1 VSDLSVER
9 TDAPAFELAGELGGE
24 VRDYIALLKP
34 RVMSLVVFTGLVGM
48 VLAPGS
54 LHPVLGFTAI
64 LCMAIGAGASASIN
78 MWYDRDID
86 AVMTRTRDRPLPRGR
101 IEPGAALGLGVVLAV
116 GSVTLMGLA
125 VNLAAAALLALTIAF
140 YVFVYTMW
148 LKRRTPQNIVIGG
161 AAGALPPMIGWAA
174 VSGDVTIASLALFAI
189 IFMWTPPHFWALS
202 LYRWDDYQ
210 RAGVPMMPVVAGARE
225 TKKLMLLYSLLLVP
239 LTLAPY
245 WLGIVGVAY
254 AVTALLLGLGFV
266 TLALRVWRA
275 AGDRAAKQMFAYSIL
290 YLFLLFA
297 LMMLDKARVVVA

>member
-1 VSDLSVER
+1 
-9 TDAPAFELAGELGGE
+9 
-24 VRDYIALLKP
+24 
-34 RVMSLVVFTGLVGM
+34 
-48 VLAPGS
+48 
-54 LHPVLGFTAI
+54 
-64 LCMAIGAGASASIN
+64 
-78 MWYDRDID
+78 
-86 AVMTRTRDRPLPRGR
+86 
-101 IEPGAALGLGVVLAV
+101 
-116 GSVTLMGLA
+116 
-125 VNLAAAALLALTIAF
+125 
-140 YVFVYTMW
+140 MW